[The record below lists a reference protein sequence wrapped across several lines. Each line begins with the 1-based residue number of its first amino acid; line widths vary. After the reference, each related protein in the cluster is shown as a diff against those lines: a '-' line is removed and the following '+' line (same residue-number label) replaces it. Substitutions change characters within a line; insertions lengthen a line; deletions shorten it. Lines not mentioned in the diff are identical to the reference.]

1 VNHLIYVK
9 SMDEKFRKVFRF
21 YYLYRVLTH
30 NPFHQHGLF
39 IYIALLYEMK
49 DKTGLLFIKKKDF

>member
-9 SMDEKFRKVFRF
+9 SMKKNFFLIIF
-21 YYLYRVLTH
+21 SFNYLYRVLTH

-49 DKTGLLFIKKKDF
+49 DKTGL